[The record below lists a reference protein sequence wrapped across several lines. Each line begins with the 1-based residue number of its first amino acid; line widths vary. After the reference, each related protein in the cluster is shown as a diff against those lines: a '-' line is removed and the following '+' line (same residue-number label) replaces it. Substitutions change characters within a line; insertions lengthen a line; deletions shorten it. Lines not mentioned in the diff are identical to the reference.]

1 MYRYLNK
8 GVMIQKIDEIE
19 FKIKE
24 PYDFSSLKEYG
35 NVFKAFDDQD
45 SGNICFGTE
54 KNGKKYF
61 IKFAGARTAEY
72 DGDPADAVSRLKS
85 TVPIYESLWHKNL
98 IEYIGSKEIGSGFAM
113 IFKWTDGECMGRM
126 YPEQHRK
133 FMLLSNEIKL
143 KVFADILDF
152 MQYIAKQGYVAID
165 FYDGSIMYDFE
176 NQRTMICD
184 IDFFRKSPTVNDMG
198 RMWGSSIFMSPEEFK
213 LGAAIDEVTNVYT
226 LGAMAFALF
235 GNYKRDFNNWNLNK
249 DLFNIASK
257 ATSDDRDMRH
267 QSIAE
272 LIDDWNKCNV

>member
-1 MYRYLNK
+1 
-8 GVMIQKIDEIE
+8 
-19 FKIKE
+19 
-24 PYDFSSLKEYG
+24 
-35 NVFKAFDDQD
+35 
-45 SGNICFGTE
+45 
-54 KNGKKYF
+54 
-61 IKFAGARTAEY
+61 
-72 DGDPADAVSRLKS
+72 
-85 TVPIYESLWHKNL
+85 
-98 IEYIGSKEIGSGFAM
+98 
-113 IFKWTDGECMGRM
+113 
-126 YPEQHRK
+126 
-133 FMLLSNEIKL
+133 
-143 KVFADILDF
+143 
-152 MQYIAKQGYVAID
+152 
-165 FYDGSIMYDFE
+165 
-176 NQRTMICD
+176 MICD